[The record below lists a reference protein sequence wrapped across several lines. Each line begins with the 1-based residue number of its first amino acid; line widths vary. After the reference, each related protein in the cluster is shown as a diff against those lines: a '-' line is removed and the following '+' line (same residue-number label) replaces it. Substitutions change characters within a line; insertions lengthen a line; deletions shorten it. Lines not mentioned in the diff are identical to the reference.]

1 MTKALTKLEL
11 SIEAKEKRLAQL
23 KAQKQKMEALERTRI
38 STLARKQ
45 DTRRKV
51 LAGAMLLE
59 MMERNSEVKH
69 EMLGRLSKFLTRP
82 EDRTLFGLATGS
94 APSAAPPPGPPA

>member
-1 MTKALTKLEL
+1 MTKALTRLEL

-23 KAQKQKMEALERTRI
+23 KAQKQKMEALERTRL

-59 MMERNSEVKH
+59 MMERSPGMKK
-69 EMLGRLSKFLTRP
+69 EMLERLSSFLTRA
-82 EDRTLFGLATGS
+82 EDRALFGLGS
-94 APSAAPPPGPPA
+94 GSVDDPPRPAD

>member
-23 KAQKQKMEALERTRI
+23 KAQKQKMEALSRTRLQ
-38 STLARKQ
+38 TLARKQ

-59 MMERNSEVKH
+59 MMERNPEVKR
-69 EMLGRLSKFLTRP
+69 EMLGRLSSFLTRA
-82 EDRTLFGLATGS
+82 EDRTLFGLATG
-94 APSAAPPPGPPA
+94 AAASAASRLGPPA

>member
-1 MTKALTKLEL
+1 MTKALTKLEF

-59 MMERNSEVKH
+59 MMERSPEVKK
-69 EMLGRLSKFLTRP
+69 EMLGRLSKFLMRA

-94 APSAAPPPGPPA
+94 VSSADSPPVPPA